1 MEEELEAIE
10 KRRVE
15 LRTAMDQN
23 AIKTG
28 ELAAQNR
35 ALQKE
40 YRELELKEH
49 EVRSK
54 LAAAANTPTGI
65 VK

>member
-1 MEEELEAIE
+1 MDLEAIE
-10 KRRVE
+10 KRRAE
-15 LRTAMDQN
+15 LQTLMDQN
-23 AIKTG
+23 AVKAG

-35 ALQKE
+35 AYQKE

-49 EVRSK
+49 EARAK